1 MSNPNL
7 FDSFTNIELLP
18 LATQLRPK
26 TIEEFVGHKKWLKVG
41 TPLEVAIR
49 TKRIENLIFWGP
61 PGSGK
66 TTLALI
72 LAQTL
77 GYEVLQLN
85 AVDVTMKQIREAI
98 DNGRQ
103 SRLQFSR
110 KTLLFFDEIHRLNKT
125 QQDLLLPGME
135 SGDVVLIG
143 ATTENPSYE
152 LSRALLSRSRVVTL
166 EGLKETDLDEILN
179 RTLSYLKLQDSFFPQ
194 NIKDYLIQFSS
205 GDARKLINSIEQCAQ
220 FLTSHPTALT
230 LETLSQVLG
239 CRSAAYDKNSEM
251 HYDLLSAF
259 IKSIRGSDADA
270 ALYYLVRMLNG
281 GEDPI
286 LICRR
291 LIVLSSE
298 DIGNADPRALT
309 LAVSTLQGVEAV
321 GMPEARLI
329 LAQAVTYLSS
339 APKSNRSYLA
349 LNEAMAFLDQTK
361 DLPVPLSLRSSRTD
375 LAKSLNYGFDYQL
388 PHDFE
393 KGWIKQNYWP
403 EGVQSPKFYHPANWG
418 FEKVILE
425 LNKWRESQK

>member
-1 MSNPNL
+1 MNNPSL
-7 FDSFTNIELLP
+7 FDVFENS
-18 LATQLRPK
+18 QLRPLAAQLRPQS
-26 TIEEFVGHKKWLKVG
+26 IEEFVGHKKWLQSG
-41 TPLEVAIR
+41 APLEVALR
-49 TKRIENLIFWGP
+49 TKKIENLIFWGP

-72 LAQTL
+72 LAKTL
-77 GYEVLQLN
+77 DHEVLQLN

-103 SRLQFSR
+103 SRLQFSK

-125 QQDLLLPGME
+125 QQDLLLPAME

-152 LSRALLSRSRVVTL
+152 LSRALLSRSRVVVL
-166 EGLKETDLDEILN
+166 ESLREGDLYEILS
-179 RTLSYLKLQDSFFPQ
+179 RTLSFLKLQETLFPQ
-194 NIKDYLIQFSS
+194 NVKDYLIQFAN
-205 GDARKLINSIEQCAQ
+205 GDARKLINSLESCAQ
-220 FLTSHPTALT
+220 FFATQSVPINV
-230 LETLSQVLG
+230 ENLSQILG
-239 CRSAAYDKNSEM
+239 HRSAAYDKNSEM
-251 HYDLLSAF
+251 HYDVLSAF

-270 ALYYLVRMLNG
+270 ALYYLARMLKA
-281 GEDPI
+281 GEDPV

-291 LIVLSSE
+291 LIILSSE

-321 GMPEARLI
+321 GMPEARII

-349 LNEAMAFLDQTK
+349 MKEAFSFLDMTN
-361 DLPVPLSLRSSRTD
+361 DYPVPVRLRSSRTD
-375 LAKSLNYGFDYQL
+375 LAKSLKYGFEYQL

-393 KGWIKQNYWP
+393 KGWVQQNYWP
-403 EGVQSPKFYHPANWG
+403 EGVQPPKFYRPTNWG
-418 FEKVILE
+418 FEKNIIE
-425 LNKWRESQK
+425 LNKWRFTQK